1 MKFCPECGT
10 EAEGKKFCPE
20 CGNNLG
26 GAATAVKEPEVAD
39 DGEEK
44 TLLEFSTYM
53 FGMDGKANVG
63 GKFDLSLP
71 KENYRL
77 TDSRLFVTKKGV
89 AMEREIETMELY
101 NVKDVSLTQ
110 GMKEKLLKV
119 GNITID
125 SIDPSTPSYTMRRI
139 QNPHEVRDKIRK
151 AVLDCK
157 KNMGVSFRQHI

>member
-26 GAATAVKEPEVAD
+26 GSATPVKEIVAEE

-44 TLLEFSTYM
+44 TILEFSTYM
-53 FGMDGKANVG
+53 FGMDGKTNVG

-71 KENYRL
+71 KENYKL
-77 TDSRLFVTKKGV
+77 TDSRFFVTKKGV
-89 AMEREIETMELY
+89 AMEREVETIELY
-101 NVKDVSLTQ
+101 NVKDVSLKQ
-110 GMKEKLLKV
+110 GMKEKLMKV
-119 GNITID
+119 GNITIE
-125 SIDPSTPSYTMRRI
+125 SIDPSTPSYTLKRI
-139 QNPHEVRDKIRK
+139 LNPHDVRDTIRK
-151 AVLDCK
+151 TVLTCK